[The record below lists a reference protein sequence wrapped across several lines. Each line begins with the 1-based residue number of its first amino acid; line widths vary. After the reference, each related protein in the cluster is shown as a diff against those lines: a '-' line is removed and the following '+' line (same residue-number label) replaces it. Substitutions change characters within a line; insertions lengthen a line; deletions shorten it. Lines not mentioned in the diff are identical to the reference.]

1 MLLTCDRIHKPLIWG
16 NTLRSLDLLIVGQGL
31 IGSLLAHAAADAGLE
46 FLVIDDGHRDAASLA
61 AAGLMTPF
69 TGRRFSAPQNLD
81 TLLDTARRRYA
92 SLSER
97 LNVPLYR
104 PQPMIRVF
112 TLDEEHR
119 RHAQQ
124 RQTAAGARLL
134 GPIQP
139 AGHGPTG
146 MPDPM
151 GSCRI
156 EGGGQVDVGTLL
168 QQTRAWLMASG
179 KLQQARL
186 EPEALTLHPNGCEW
200 QNHAARLCVLCTGHQ
215 ARHWDAF
222 RGLPWRLSRGQALI
236 LRRETTMPLEVVHA
250 GRTLAPLDE
259 DRAWF
264 GATYEHG
271 LDRGGPDPEARQTL
285 LDDYH
290 RLFPE
295 APDPEVLDQ
304 IGGIRAGSRHGPPF
318 AGLSPNDLALALLD
332 GFGSRGTL
340 LGPWYVDRFVQGFI
354 DKNLAPLTP

>member
-16 NTLRSLDLLIVGQGL
+16 NTLPSLDLLIVGQGL

-46 FLVIDDGHRDAASLA
+46 FTVIDDGHEDAASLA

-69 TGRRFSAPQNLD
+69 TGRRFSAPQNLE
-81 TLLDTARRRYA
+81 TLLDIARRRYA
-92 SLSER
+92 TLSER
-97 LNVPLYR
+97 LNAPLYR

-119 RHAQQ
+119 RHARQ

-139 AGHGPTG
+139 AGHGPAG

-156 EGGGQVDVGTLL
+156 EGGGQVDVATLL

-179 KLQQARL
+179 RLQQARL
-186 EPEALTLHPNGCEW
+186 QPAELTLLAEGCQW
-200 QNHAARLCVLCTGHQ
+200 QEHSARLCVLCTGHQ

-259 DRAWF
+259 GRAWF
-264 GATYEHG
+264 GATYEHD
-271 LDRGGPDPEARQTL
+271 LDKRGPDPGARETL
-285 LDDYH
+285 LDDYQ

-295 APDPEVLDQ
+295 APAPKVLDQ

-318 AGLSPNDLALALLD
+318 AGLTSNDPALGLLD

-340 LGPWYVDRFVQGFI
+340 LGPWHVDRFVERFT
-354 DKNLAPLTP
+354 NNTLATLKP